1 MSDSESLGYDSE
13 DKDKESEVD
22 EVMTDDDDDDIDGE
36 APILQ
41 AAQGV
46 LQEGEVAG
54 DISNIQGSADNLI
67 VNEPELELSDDSD
80 YEEDSFQKFDNET
93 KRDYIEALHPE
104 VLQLNYDEIL
114 DLCRVVRDEDGTIID
129 ELHKTSPWLTKYE
142 YTRII
147 GQRTK
152 QLNEG
157 VEPFVKVPNNI
168 VENSIIAK
176 MELSEKKIPFIIRRP
191 MPGGGSEF
199 WKLKDLELISH

>member
-13 DKDKESEVD
+13 EKDKDSD
-22 EVMTDDDDDDIDGE
+22 IDDVMTDDDDDDIDGE

-54 DISNIQGSADNLI
+54 DISNIQSNNDNMMI
-67 VNEPELELSDDSD
+67 NEPEVDLSDDSD

-114 DLCRVVRDEDGTIID
+114 DLCRVVRDEDGVIID

-157 VEPFVKVPNNI
+157 VEPFVIVPNNI
-168 VENSIIAK
+168 VDNSIIAK
-176 MELSEKKIPFIIRRP
+176 IELSEKKIPFIIRRP

-199 WKLKDLELISH
+199 WKLRDLELISH